1 MNNTFCDCNDLFPW
15 YVICTVYVNLNLLNF
30 IVLIFLFDFLSL
42 IPNDKRKIFAQ
53 TQEDVEKHGMKD
65 IKQMEI

>member
-1 MNNTFCDCNDLFPW
+1 MNNTFCDYNDLFPW
-15 YVICTVYVNLNLLNF
+15 YIICTVYIFNLN
-30 IVLIFLFDFLSL
+30 FLSF